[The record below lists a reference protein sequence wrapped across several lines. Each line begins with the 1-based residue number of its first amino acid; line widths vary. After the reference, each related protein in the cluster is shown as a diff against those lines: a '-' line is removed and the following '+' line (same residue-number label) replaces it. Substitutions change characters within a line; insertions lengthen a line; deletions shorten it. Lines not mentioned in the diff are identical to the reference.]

1 MSSNSKTFKTWDQY
15 VTEAKIE
22 PFEIPTGKEAE
33 RIVVENPT
41 GARLLRIS
49 GGLRTGDLEL
59 VLASLCGDAWE
70 QVQALMDTAPH
81 GVLPELTEDM
91 MSHFDLYEDVTLI
104 GPGGGK
110 VTARRPREIQGL
122 INRGY
127 RPVGEGEAS
136 RG

>member
-1 MSSNSKTFKTWDQY
+1 MSAKQQFKTWDQY

-22 PFEIPTGKEAE
+22 PFEIPVGKDAE
-33 RIVVENPT
+33 PIVIDNPT
-41 GARLLRIS
+41 GARLLRITQ
-49 GGLRTGDLEL
+49 GLRQGDLEL
-59 VLASLCGDAWE
+59 ILVALCGDAWE
-70 QVQALMDTAPH
+70 KVEALMDSAPH
-81 GVLPELTEDM
+81 GVLPELVEDM
-91 MSHFDLYEDVTLI
+91 MNHFDLYEDVTLV

-127 RPVGEGEAS
+127 RPVGEAEAS